1 MLLENLK
8 KGILQVLDDPKYDF
22 ELVTE
27 IGQTKPSNR
36 EIIDVLMGMLDDEI
50 SVSPS
55 VSDVLLV
62 SFVEAWSLPAFSLHG
77 GRAVEVGV
85 NLSRFLSPRLHVSSV
100 ALRLL
105 TFQPV
110 EELCCQ
116 RSRVCQLEDEAVSG
130 GLVQS

>member
-1 MLLENLK
+1 MVSITAVMAQFTK
-8 KGILQVLDDPKYDF
+8 TRIVDF
-22 ELVTE
+22 VRARPDTDLV
-27 IGQTKPSNR
+27 
-36 EIIDVLMGMLDDEI
+36 VI
-50 SVSPS
+50 SVYCTSCET
-55 VSDVLLV
+55 V

-85 NLSRFLSPRLHVSSV
+85 NLSLFLSPRLHVSTV

-105 TFQPV
+105 TFQPF